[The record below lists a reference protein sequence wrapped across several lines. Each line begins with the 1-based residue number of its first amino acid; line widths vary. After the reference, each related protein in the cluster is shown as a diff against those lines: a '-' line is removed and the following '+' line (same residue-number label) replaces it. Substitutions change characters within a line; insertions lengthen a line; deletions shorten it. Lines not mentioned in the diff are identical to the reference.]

1 MLRGYNQ
8 STMKN
13 QYSIFAGMT
22 NPTMAEKDFLECAIL
37 DKLFQDKF
45 FAENFV
51 FAGGGSITKSYAFS
65 PRISQDLDL
74 AYTAFCDI
82 PDTPSRNKLKKFRK
96 RFKTFIF
103 ETIAPRITS
112 LIAADNKYQ
121 ILTDRE
127 HCVKSNKEQWLSS
140 PTIHILYKSEFYNR
154 TEEIHIEIIPRK
166 YSPSALSFHSV
177 MPYALPGT
185 RFGHIPTVAYEQTF
199 WDKVFALHSNALSA
213 HPHTDAF
220 YSRHYF
226 DVARLAGRVDLD
238 KTAHMLSDIAQYQEK
253 YTTKRLGTDIS
264 PCDAILIPSD
274 PVLYALESDYDNLAQ
289 QTFTAP
295 KTSWNLIVQ
304 RLEQLSQDL
313 KQIAYQR

>member
-1 MLRGYNQ
+1 MIEKRYD
-8 STMKN
+8 
-13 QYSIFAGMT
+13 IFAGAKK
-22 NPTMAEKDFLECAIL
+22 PAMAEKDFLECAIL

-65 PRISQDLDL
+65 PRVSQDLDL
-74 AYTAFCDI
+74 ACTVFCDI
-82 PDTPSRNKLKKFRK
+82 PNNPSRNQLKKFRK

-103 ETIAPRITS
+103 ETVAPRIS
-112 LIAADNKYQ
+112 ALIATDNKYQ
-121 ILTDRE
+121 IQTDRE
-127 HCVKSNKEQWLSS
+127 RCIRSNKEQWLSS
-140 PTIHILYKSEFYNR
+140 PTIHIFYNSEFCDR

-177 MPYALPGT
+177 MPYALPGA
-185 RFGHIPTVAYEQTF
+185 RFGHIPTVVYEQTF
-199 WDKVFALHSNALSA
+199 WDKVFALHSNAISA
-213 HPHTDAF
+213 RPHTDAF

-226 DVARLAGRVDLD
+226 DVARLAGHVDLD
-238 KTAHMLSDIAQYQEK
+238 KTAHMLSDVAQYQEK

-264 PCDAILIPSD
+264 PRDAILIPSD

-304 RLEQLSQDL
+304 RLEELSQDL

>member
-1 MLRGYNQ
+1 
-8 STMKN
+8 MKN

-82 PDTPSRNKLKKFRK
+82 PDTPSRNQLKKFRK

-140 PTIHILYKSEFYNR
+140 PTIHILYKSAFYNR

-177 MPYALPGT
+177 MPYALPGA

-289 QTFTAP
+289 QTFIAP

>member
-1 MLRGYNQ
+1 
-8 STMKN
+8 MKN

-82 PDTPSRNKLKKFRK
+82 PDTPSRNQLKKFRK

-140 PTIHILYKSEFYNR
+140 PTIHILYKSAFYNR

-199 WDKVFALHSNALSA
+199 WDKIFALHSNAISA
-213 HPHTDAF
+213 RPHTDAF

-238 KTAHMLSDIAQYQEK
+238 KTAHMLSDVAQYQEK

>member
-1 MLRGYNQ
+1 
-8 STMKN
+8 MKN

-82 PDTPSRNKLKKFRK
+82 PDTPSRNQLKKFRK

-140 PTIHILYKSEFYNR
+140 PTIHILYKSAFYNR

-238 KTAHMLSDIAQYQEK
+238 KTAHMLSDVAQYQEK

>member
-1 MLRGYNQ
+1 MIEKRYD
-8 STMKN
+8 
-13 QYSIFAGMT
+13 IFAGAK
-22 NPTMAEKDFLECAIL
+22 NPAMAEKDFLECAIL

-65 PRISQDLDL
+65 PRVSQDLDL
-74 AYTAFCDI
+74 ACTVFCDI
-82 PDTPSRNKLKKFRK
+82 PDAPSRNQLKKFRK

-103 ETIAPRITS
+103 ETVAPRIS
-112 LIAADNKYQ
+112 ALIATDNKYQ
-121 ILTDRE
+121 IQTDRE
-127 HCVKSNKEQWLSS
+127 RCIRSNKEQWLSS
-140 PTIHILYKSEFYNR
+140 PTIHIFYNSAFCDR
-154 TEEIHIEIIPRK
+154 PEEIHIEIIPRK

-199 WDKVFALHSNALSA
+199 WDKVFALHSNAISA
-213 HPHTDAF
+213 RPHTDAF

-226 DVARLAGRVDLD
+226 DVARLAGHVDLD
-238 KTAHMLSDIAQYQEK
+238 KTAHMLSDVAQYQEK

-264 PCDAILIPSD
+264 PRDAILIPSD

>member
-1 MLRGYNQ
+1 MIEKRYD
-8 STMKN
+8 
-13 QYSIFAGMT
+13 IFAGAK
-22 NPTMAEKDFLECAIL
+22 NPAMAEKDFLECAIL

-65 PRISQDLDL
+65 PRVSQDLDL
-74 AYTAFCDI
+74 ACTVFCDI
-82 PDTPSRNKLKKFRK
+82 PDTPSRNQLKKFRK

-103 ETIAPRITS
+103 ETVAPRIS
-112 LIAADNKYQ
+112 ALIATDNKYQ
-121 ILTDRE
+121 IQTDRE
-127 HCVKSNKEQWLSS
+127 HCIRSNKEQWLSS
-140 PTIHILYKSEFYNR
+140 PTIHIFYNSAFCDR
-154 TEEIHIEIIPRK
+154 PEEIHIEIIPRK
-166 YSPSALSFHSV
+166 YSSSALSFHSV

-199 WDKVFALHSNALSA
+199 WDKVFALHSNAISA
-213 HPHTDAF
+213 RPHTDAF

-226 DVARLAGRVDLD
+226 DVARLAGHVDLD
-238 KTAHMLSDIAQYQEK
+238 KTAHMLSDVAQYQEK
-253 YTTKRLGTDIS
+253 YTTKRLGTDIA
-264 PCDAILIPSD
+264 PRDAILIPSD
-274 PVLYALESDYDNLAQ
+274 PVLYALESDYDNMAQ

>member
-82 PDTPSRNKLKKFRK
+82 PDTPSRNQLKKFRK

>member
-1 MLRGYNQ
+1 MIE
-8 STMKN
+8 K
-13 QYSIFAGMT
+13 QYDIFAGAK

-65 PRISQDLDL
+65 PRVSQDLDL
-74 AYTAFCDI
+74 ACTVFCDI
-82 PDTPSRNKLKKFRK
+82 PDVPSRNQLKKFRK

-103 ETIAPRITS
+103 ETVAPRIS
-112 LIAADNKYQ
+112 ALIATDNKYQ
-121 ILTDRE
+121 IQTDRE
-127 HCVKSNKEQWLSS
+127 HCIRCNKEQWLSS
-140 PTIHILYKSEFYNR
+140 PTIHIFYNSAFCDR
-154 TEEIHIEIIPRK
+154 PEEIHIEIIPRK

-199 WDKVFALHSNALSA
+199 WDKVFALHSNAISA
-213 HPHTDAF
+213 RPHTDAF

-226 DVARLAGRVDLD
+226 DVARLAGHVDLD
-238 KTAHMLSDIAQYQEK
+238 KTAHMLSDVAQYQEK

-264 PCDAILIPSD
+264 PRDAILIPSD

>member
-1 MLRGYNQ
+1 MIEKRYD
-8 STMKN
+8 
-13 QYSIFAGMT
+13 IFAGAK
-22 NPTMAEKDFLECAIL
+22 NPAMAEKDFLECAIL
-37 DKLFQDKF
+37 VKLFQDKF

-65 PRISQDLDL
+65 PRVSQDLDL
-74 AYTAFCDI
+74 ACTVFCDI
-82 PDTPSRNKLKKFRK
+82 PDTPSRNQLKKFRK

-103 ETIAPRITS
+103 ETVAPRIS
-112 LIAADNKYQ
+112 ALIATDNNFQ
-121 ILTDRE
+121 IQTDRE
-127 HCVKSNKEQWLSS
+127 HCIRSNKEQWLSS
-140 PTIHILYKSEFYNR
+140 PTIHIFYNSAFCDR
-154 TEEIHIEIIPRK
+154 PEEIHIEIIPRK

-177 MPYALPGT
+177 MPYALRGT

-199 WDKVFALHSNALSA
+199 WDKVFALHSNAISA
-213 HPHTDAF
+213 RPHTDAF

-226 DVARLAGRVDLD
+226 DVARLAGYVDLD
-238 KTAHMLSDIAQYQEK
+238 KTAHMLSDVAQYQEK
-253 YTTKRLGTDIS
+253 YTTKRLGTDIT
-264 PCDAILIPSD
+264 PRDAILIPSD
-274 PVLYALESDYDNLAQ
+274 PVLYALESDYDNMAQ

>member
-1 MLRGYNQ
+1 MIENRY
-8 STMKN
+8 K
-13 QYSIFAGMT
+13 IFADAK
-22 NPTMAEKDFLECAIL
+22 NPAMAEKDFLECAIL

-65 PRISQDLDL
+65 PRVSQDLDL
-74 AYTAFCDI
+74 ACTVFCDI
-82 PDTPSRNKLKKFRK
+82 PNNPSRNQLKKFRK

-103 ETIAPRITS
+103 ETIAPQIS
-112 LIAADNKYQ
+112 ALIGTDNKYQ
-121 ILTDRE
+121 IQTDRE
-127 HCVKSNKEQWLSS
+127 HCIRSNKEQWLSS
-140 PTIHILYKSEFYNR
+140 PTIHIFYNSVFCDR
-154 TEEIHIEIIPRK
+154 PEEIHIEIIPRK

-199 WDKVFALHSNALSA
+199 WDKVFALHSNAISA
-213 HPHTDAF
+213 RPHTDAF

-226 DVARLAGRVDLD
+226 DVARLAGHVDLD
-238 KTAHMLSDIAQYQEK
+238 KTAHMLSDVAQYQEK
-253 YTTKRLGTDIS
+253 YTTKRLGTDIA
-264 PCDAILIPSD
+264 PRDAILIPSD